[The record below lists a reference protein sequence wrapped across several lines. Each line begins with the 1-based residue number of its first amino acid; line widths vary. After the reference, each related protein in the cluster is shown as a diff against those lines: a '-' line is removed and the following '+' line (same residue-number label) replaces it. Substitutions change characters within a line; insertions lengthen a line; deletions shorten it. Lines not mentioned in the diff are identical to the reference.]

1 LLAKIVSIV
10 TIKLRSEI
18 MLENGMV
25 VGYGLESTEEP
36 LATCVMCE
44 CDLYEGEDVYCIN
57 GEYICE
63 NCIEEYYKEYK
74 VTL

>member
-1 LLAKIVSIV
+1 
-10 TIKLRSEI
+10 

-25 VGYGLESTEEP
+25 VGYGTESTEEP
-36 LATCVMCE
+36 VAKCGMCE

-74 VTL
+74 VTLWGEIWQSYMN